1 MPPSS
6 GTRRA
11 GRRALVASV
20 VVTAAFLVGSA
31 RPATAAVPCW
41 KTLLT
46 DWYDGR
52 IDNTYPLHC
61 YTDALKHLRP
71 DIEIYS
77 SAHDDIERALQ
88 SAIER
93 QHRLGKAVTPSTPLA
108 PTTVQ
113 NKPVSRVTVT
123 FVDTPPAAVTNR
135 RPSRGPTR
143 PRRIALAPVAGS
155 AGGGLPIPLLVTGAL
170 AALLVAAGLGTS
182 VVKRLRRSSPS
193 G

>member
-1 MPPSS
+1 MSPRS
-6 GTRRA
+6 GTRCA
-11 GRRALVASV
+11 GRRALVAAA
-20 VVTAAFLVGSA
+20 VVTAAFFVGSV
-31 RPATAAVPCW
+31 RPAAAAVPCW

-93 QHRLGKAVTPSTPLA
+93 QHRLGKSVTPSTPLP

-113 NKPVSRVTVT
+113 NEPVRRPTVTVM
-123 FVDTPPAAVTNR
+123 DTPPAAVTNT
-135 RPSRGPTR
+135 RPSHTPTR
-143 PRRIALAPVAGS
+143 PRLRAVGPVAS
-155 AGGGLPIPLLVTGAL
+155 PGGGSLPIPLLVTAAL
-170 AALLVAAGLGTS
+170 AALLVAAGLATS
-182 VVKRLRRSSPS
+182 VVKRLRRS
-193 G
+193 

>member
-1 MPPSS
+1 
-6 GTRRA
+6 
-11 GRRALVASV
+11 
-20 VVTAAFLVGSA
+20 VGSA
-31 RPATAAVPCW
+31 RPAAAAVPCW

-93 QHRLGKAVTPSTPLA
+93 QHRLGRPVTASTPLP

-113 NKPVSRVTVT
+113 NEPVRRVTVT
-123 FVDTPPAAVTNR
+123 FVDRPPAAVTNR
-135 RPSRGPTR
+135 RPSQASAPSR
-143 PRRIALAPVAGS
+143 PIAVGPVAS
-155 AGGGLPIPLLVTGAL
+155 SGGDGLPMPLLVTGAL
-170 AALLVAAGLGTS
+170 AGLLTLAGLGAS
-182 VVKRLRRSSPS
+182 VVKRLRRSPPP

>member
-1 MPPSS
+1 L
-6 GTRRA
+6 
-11 GRRALVASV
+11 LVAGAV
-20 VVTAAFLVGSA
+20 VASALFVGSV

-61 YTDALKHLRP
+61 YTDALKRLRP
-71 DIEIYS
+71 DILIYS

-93 QHRLGKAVTPSTPLA
+93 QHRLGKAVTPTTPVV
-108 PTTVQ
+108 PTTTHTRAV
-113 NKPVSRVTVT
+113 RHVTLT
-123 FVDTPPAAVTNR
+123 FSETPPAPVTTR
-135 RPSRGPTR
+135 RSSHGPTR
-143 PRRIALAPVAGS
+143 PRPNAVGPMTS
-155 AGGGLPIPLLVTGAL
+155 SGGDTLPIPLLVTGAL
-170 AALLVAAGLGTS
+170 AGLLVVGGLGGA
-182 VVKRLRRSSPS
+182 VVKRLRRSTPR

>member
-1 MPPSS
+1 MSLRS
-6 GTRRA
+6 RTRRA
-11 GRRALVASV
+11 WTRTIAAAALVAVGFLIASV
-20 VVTAAFLVGSA
+20 

-61 YTDALKHLRP
+61 YTDALEHLRP

-93 QHRLGKAVTPSTPLA
+93 QHRLGKSVTPSTPLP

-113 NKPVSRVTVT
+113 NEPVRRRTVT
-123 FVDTPPAAVTNR
+123 FVDTPPAAVTNT
-135 RPSRGPTR
+135 RPSHTPTR
-143 PRRIALAPVAGS
+143 PRLRAVGPVAS
-155 AGGGLPIPLLVTGAL
+155 SGGGSLPIPLLVSGAL
-170 AALLVAAGLGTS
+170 AALLVAAGLATS
-182 VVKRLRRSSPS
+182 VVKRLRRS
-193 G
+193 

>member
-1 MPPSS
+1 
-6 GTRRA
+6 
-11 GRRALVASV
+11 
-20 VVTAAFLVGSA
+20 VGSV

-113 NKPVSRVTVT
+113 NKPVRRVTVT
-123 FVDTPPAAVTNR
+123 FVDMPPAAVTNS
-135 RPSRGPTR
+135 RPSHTPTRRGP
-143 PRRIALAPVAGS
+143 IAVGPVASSG
-155 AGGGLPIPLLVTGAL
+155 GGGLPIPLLVTGAL

-182 VVKRLRRSSPS
+182 VVKRLRRSSPP